1 MRTTI
6 LNICVA
12 MEGRTNRYSEKISIL
27 LYVVGSLLE
36 VVGPPAILIDLGV
49 VSCLTK
55 PHGDVTRHSL
65 CK

>member
-1 MRTTI
+1 MFGHGGTDKQI
-6 LNICVA
+6 D
-12 MEGRTNRYSEKISIL
+12 SEKISIL